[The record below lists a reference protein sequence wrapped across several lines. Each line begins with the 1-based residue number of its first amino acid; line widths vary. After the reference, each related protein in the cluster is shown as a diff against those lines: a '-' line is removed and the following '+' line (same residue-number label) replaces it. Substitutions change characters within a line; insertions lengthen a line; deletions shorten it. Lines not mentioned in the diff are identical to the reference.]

1 MGAVQFPQ
9 QTQQQLL
16 RGKINFKQ
24 NKKEKE
30 KAQKHKILK
39 VNMGSAS
46 ARWLQNI
53 CNAAHTMAGT
63 VLTGGAQLTQQLMD
77 IFLEAGQK
85 EQKVPL

>member
-1 MGAVQFPQ
+1 MQFPQ

-30 KAQKHKILK
+30 KAQEHKILK